1 MYDDGTA
8 AISEVELE
16 RTYNRA
22 GIYAII
28 SLCSVTFLA
37 IGIVLL
43 VHNPPPLPIVIGEGL
58 SADYMVLVSII
69 TVLVSFLTFVASA
82 IGTASTVLLG
92 WRAERRQSEEFKL
105 KIKQLELQLQETQAK
120 LVSPPKDISTSS
132 RV

>member
-1 MYDDGTA
+1 
-8 AISEVELE
+8 
-16 RTYNRA
+16 
-22 GIYAII
+22 
-28 SLCSVTFLA
+28 VTFLA

-43 VHNPPPLPIVIGEGL
+43 VHNPPPLPIVIGGGL

-69 TVLVSFLTFVASA
+69 TVLVSFLTFVVSA